1 MEILAKNDMITT
13 EIVKNNLIDISDVLD
28 NIKGVINIEKIYTE
42 IFARLKINFYADV
55 NDKYYI
61 EIKEYVEK
69 VSNNKCTD
77 KQILN
82 NKFAIDK
89 KKIKKFS
96 DIKIKKCFSKN
107 YNIKSKTIKL
117 IEVNDLQNLNFL
129 IKKYSTELN
138 ETFDS
143 WQQLCEAMVI
153 QIPKLLETACKKYFK
168 QELDKIYVINEDLQ
182 HQINLLKTNH
192 DKKEKRINELEHKVS
207 EFVKDKDKQKEQIDG
222 KEKRINELEHKV
234 LEFAKDKDK
243 QQEQLDNLSKRF
255 DGMRQ
260 LIQ

>member
-1 MEILAKNDMITT
+1 MELLAKNDMITT

-28 NIKGVINIEKIYTE
+28 NIKGVISMEKIYIE
-42 IFARLKINFYADV
+42 IFSRLHINLYSDI

-77 KQILN
+77 KQILV

-96 DIKIKKCFSKN
+96 DIKIKKCFGKN
-107 YNIKSKTIKL
+107 NSKSKTIKL

-138 ETFDS
+138 ETFES
-143 WQQLCEAMVI
+143 WQQLCEAMIV
-153 QIPKLLETACKKYFK
+153 QIPKLLEIACKKYFK

-182 HQINLLKTNH
+182 QQINLLKTNH
-192 DKKEKRINELEHKVS
+192 DKKEKRINELENKIS
-207 EFVKDKDKQKEQIDG
+207 NFSI
-222 KEKRINELEHKV
+222 EKN
-234 LEFAKDKDK
+234 K
-243 QQEQLDNLSKRF
+243 QQEQINDLSRRF
-255 DGMRQ
+255 DGMKK